1 MALVVTAG
9 KRRRVGKHIVHSYAL
24 AFDASYPSGGE
35 ALPATGRGDGI
46 NGGSVELVTVK
57 PDATH
62 FYLYDKVADK
72 VAAWTSGAEVADTT
86 DLSAKVGV
94 RLEAYALR

>member
-1 MALVVTAG
+1 MALVVTMG
-9 KRRRVGKHIVHSYAL
+9 KRRRVGKNIVHSFAL
-24 AFDASYPSGGE
+24 AFDSSYPSGGE
-35 ALPATGRGDGI
+35 ALPSSLRGDGL

-72 VAAWTSGAEVADTT
+72 VAAWTSAAEVADTT

-94 RLEAYALR
+94 KLQAFALR